1 MFDLAVIGHYT
12 IDLIIAGRGEPKPT
26 LGGSPTYTSLA
37 ARRMGATVTV
47 ISKVGKDF
55 PDEYIAWLSRD
66 GIDLT
71 GLARVDTPTTR
82 FISKYE
88 NEERVLQLKRVCSPI
103 LPEDIPAGLK
113 TKCIHLGPVAREI
126 SAETVSQAAQITE
139 VVSLDPQGFV
149 RRFDREGNV
158 LDQERLDV
166 TMLRHIDILKASEGE
181 LKIAMGIDDLWKAAE
196 AAAQFG
202 PRIIIV
208 TKGVKGAL
216 MLHSNVRYEIP
227 ACKPRLVVDPTG
239 AGDAFIGAFMAEYVR
254 GKDPCWCVAVGS
266 AASSF
271 VVEGLGPSS
280 FGSKDDVLKRAERTF
295 QSIKK
300 L

>member
-12 IDLIIAGRGEPKPT
+12 IDRIIVGEGEPRPT
-26 LGGSPTYTSLA
+26 LGGPPTYTSIA

-55 PDEYIAWLSRD
+55 PDEYIAWLSRN

-82 FISKYE
+82 FTSKFE
-88 NEERVLQLKRVCSPI
+88 NEERVLQLKSVCSPI
-103 LPEDIPAGLK
+103 LPEDIPVDLK

-126 SAETVSQAAQITE
+126 PAETVSHVAKRTE

-166 TMLRHIDILKASEGE
+166 TVLRRIDILKASEGE
-181 LKIAMGIDDLWKAAE
+181 LKIAMGIDDLWKAME
-196 AAAQFG
+196 AATKFG
-202 PRIIIV
+202 PNAVIV

-216 MLHSNVRYEIP
+216 MLYGRTRYEIP
-227 ACKPRLVVDPTG
+227 AYAPRLIIDPTG
-239 AGDAFIGAFMAEYVR
+239 AGDAFIGAFMAEYVK
-254 GKDPCWCVAVGS
+254 GKDPSWCAAVGS
-266 AASSF
+266 ATSSF
-271 VVEGLGPSS
+271 VVEGIGPSS
-280 FGSKDDVLKRAERTF
+280 FGSKDDVLKRAERIF
-295 QSIKK
+295 QLIKK

>member
-12 IDLIIAGRGEPKPT
+12 IDQIITKEVEPKPT
-26 LGGSPTYTSLA
+26 LGGPPTYTSIA

-55 PDEYIAWLSRD
+55 PDEYIAWLSRN

-88 NEERVLQLKRVCSPI
+88 NEERVLQLKSVCSSI
-103 LPEDIPAGLK
+103 LPEDIPKDLK

-126 SAETVSQAAQITE
+126 PVETVSHAAKTTK

-149 RRFDREGNV
+149 RRFDREGHV
-158 LDQERLDV
+158 LDQERLEV
-166 TMLRHIDILKASEGE
+166 TMLRHIDILKASEKE
-181 LKIAMGIDDLWKAAE
+181 LKIAMGIDDPWKAAE
-196 AAAQFG
+196 AATKFG
-202 PRIIIV
+202 PGIVII

-216 MLHSNVRYEIP
+216 MLHDHARYEIP
-227 ACKPRLVVDPTG
+227 AYKPKSIIDPTG

-254 GKDPCWCVAVGS
+254 GKDPSWCVAVG
-266 AASSF
+266 AATSSF

-280 FGSKDDVLKRAERTF
+280 FESKNDVLKRAERIF
-295 QSIKK
+295 QLIKK

>member
-12 IDLIIAGRGEPKPT
+12 IDRIIAGGVEPKPT
-26 LGGSPTYTSLA
+26 LGGPPTYTSIA

-47 ISKVGKDF
+47 VSKVGKDF
-55 PDEYIAWLSRD
+55 PEAYSAWLSRN
-66 GIDLT
+66 GIDLA

-88 NEERVLQLKRVCSPI
+88 NEERVLQLKSVCSPI
-103 LPEDIPAGLK
+103 SPGDIPADLK

-126 SAETVSQAAQITE
+126 PAETVSHAARITE

-149 RRFDREGNV
+149 RRFDREGHV
-158 LDQERLDV
+158 HEQERLEA
-166 TMLRHIDILKASEGE
+166 TILGHIDVLKASEGE
-181 LKIAMGIDDLWKAAE
+181 LKIAMGIDDPWKAAE
-196 AAAQFG
+196 TATQLG
-202 PRIIIV
+202 PTTVII
-208 TKGVKGAL
+208 TKGLRGAL
-216 MLHSNVRYEIP
+216 MLHNHTRYEIP
-227 ACKPRLVVDPTG
+227 AGKPRVTIDPTG

-254 GKDPCWCVAVGS
+254 GKDPSWCAAVGS

-280 FGSKDDVLKRAERTF
+280 FGSKDDVLRRAKQTF
-295 QSIKK
+295 QLIKK